1 MSSATV
7 SAPQEFSLSNSGQPS
22 LCLRDITLAN
32 RIKSLREIT
41 LSLLTELESMES
53 LTAPVPAPERSLRLG
68 DEVKRFEIA
77 LIRAALVKTQG
88 NQAQAARLLGVKHT
102 TLNWKVKRYQLQHAG
117 REFDFSREEQEK
129 MLA

>member
-53 LTAPVPAPERSLRLG
+53 QAMSEPEQDFRLE
-68 DEVKRFEIA
+68 DEVKRFETA
-77 LIRAALVKTQG
+77 LIRTALVKTKG
-88 NQAQAARLLGVKHT
+88 NQARAARLLGIKHT
-102 TLNWKVKRYQLQHAG
+102 TLNSKVKRYQLQHAG

>member
-53 LTAPVPAPERSLRLG
+53 LTAPAPERSLRLG

-77 LIRAALVKTQG
+77 LIRAALVETQG
-88 NQAQAARLLGVKHT
+88 NQARAARLLGVKHT